1 MTRSSNPVPPLPTRR
16 PSGFTL
22 VELLVVI
29 GIIALLISILL
40 PSLAKARAAAQTVKC
55 LSNVRQLAT
64 ATVMFAQEHKG
75 YMQTV
80 SDNALAKQRDP
91 SGQKFAY
98 RSVAGAPDGR
108 LVKDWASALLPFLG
122 DQSPD
127 ATFITS
133 KDKSAVFRC
142 PSDEG
147 VRTAFDPTQG
157 PGYLIVSNLGFDRYP
172 ISYGVNVD
180 INSLVADSGYG
191 EWTLGQTVGVFGG
204 PSQAYG
210 GGQTGAPLQANFA
223 KVRKPTETLL
233 YADCGVFDPIHGGF
247 ILDWTDMLAYTT
259 NYMAGGTADP
269 TNMGTLAG
277 VNQTSWLKGRIPTG
291 RHGDPKKNPKINVAF
306 CDGHAETVLMGDA
319 KRVRVS
325 PYRFEE
331 VY

>member
-40 PSLAKARAAAQTVKC
+40 PSLQKARAAAQTVKC
-55 LSNVRQLAT
+55 LSNVRQMAVAT
-64 ATVMFAQEHKG
+64 IMFAQEHKG

-80 SDNALAKQRDP
+80 SDNGLAKDRDP
-91 SGQKFAY
+91 SRQKFAY
-98 RSVAGAPDGR
+98 RSVVGAPDGQ
-108 LVKDWASALLPFLG
+108 LAKDWASALLPYLG
-122 DQSPD
+122 DKSPD

-142 PSDEG
+142 PSDPWLDG
-147 VRTAFDPTQG
+147 VAN
-157 PGYLIVSNLGFDRYP
+157 PGYLIISNIGLDETDRVP
-172 ISYGVNVD
+172 VSYGVNVD
-180 INSLVADSGYG
+180 INTLVRNRGLGEFSSG
-191 EWTLGQTVGVFGG
+191 QNVGVFGG
-204 PSQAYG
+204 DAHG
-210 GGQTGAPLQANFA
+210 TGKSGEPLQSNFI
-223 KVRKPTETLL
+223 KVYKPSATLL
-233 YADCGVFDPIHGGF
+233 YADCGVRPDPSSAYQ
-247 ILDWTDMLAYTT
+247 LDRTDVLAYTT
-259 NYMAGGTADP
+259 NFMEFGTADP

-277 VNQTSWLKGRIPTG
+277 VYQTSWLKGRIPLT

-306 CDGHAETVLMGDA
+306 CDGHAETVLMSDA

-325 PYRFEE
+325 PFRFEQ